1 MNCDWAKANITLYV
15 YDELPD
21 DARYELQQHLAR
33 CGQCAAE
40 MQAMTEFKATM
51 LAVPV
56 AEPSPNLLAAAR
68 MRLQESLESAQ
79 PHGAWRRWLLEPATW
94 WRQIRLAPAAAALLF
109 IVGFGAGIG
118 ATYRV
123 LGARGAATPV
133 STVAQSPAQTAP
145 AEASVVGIRTVNQ
158 QPGSNQVDIKYD
170 TLVPQSATGSLDD
183 PRIQQ
188 LLLYAARNNVNS
200 GVRVDSVDLL
210 AQKPD
215 DEQIR
220 EALMYALR
228 YDSNPGVRLKAL
240 EGLGPYVKGDLRVRN
255 AVLQALMS
263 DSNPG
268 VRTQAIQL
276 LRAVR
281 ADGSV
286 RQVLEHLAGQ
296 DQNPSIRNMAR
307 SVLASTPQI
316 D

>member
-21 DARYELQQHLAR
+21 DARYELEQHLAR
-33 CGQCAAE
+33 CAQCAAE
-40 MQAMTEFKATM
+40 MKGMSDFKATM
-51 LAVPV
+51 SAAPM

-68 MRLQESLESAQ
+68 MRLQESLETTQ
-79 PHGAWRRWLLEPATW
+79 QHGAWRRWLLEPAIW
-94 WRQIRLAPAAAALLF
+94 LRQIKLAPAAAALLF
-109 IVGFGAGIG
+109 IIGFGAGLG

-123 LGARGAATPV
+123 VGTRAAVTPAGTAV
-133 STVAQSPAQTAP
+133 QSATEAAP
-145 AEASVVGIRTVNQ
+145 AEASVVGIRTINQ

-170 TLVPQSATGSLDD
+170 TLVPQSAKGSLDD

-188 LLLYAARNNVNS
+188 LLLFAARSNLNS

-215 DEQIR
+215 DERIR
-220 EALMYALR
+220 EALIYALR
-228 YDSNPGVRLKAL
+228 FDSNPGVRLKAL
-240 EGLGPYVKGDLRVRN
+240 EGLGPYVKGDTRVRD
-255 AVLQALMS
+255 AVLQALME

-268 VRTQAIQL
+268 VRNEAIQL
-276 LRAVR
+276 LRPVR

-296 DQNPSIRNMAR
+296 DQNVSIRNLAR
-307 SVLASTPQI
+307 TVLASTPQI